1 MEHDVAIWHY
11 IAGIGMFCCLGA
23 LAHVSRALFNPVTDR
38 SSNNSTME
46 MALDDGLAGDKGP
59 LGTDYDASGHY
70 RLTSLRNL
78 RNAVALS
85 ALSGLCVMLLS
96 PDVAAVMAK
105 VVDTGLGSMDNIL
118 ALRIEPA
125 NWS

>member
-23 LAHVSRALFNPVTDR
+23 LAHVCRALFNPVNDR
-38 SSNNSTME
+38 SPDFSTLE
-46 MALDDGLAGDKGP
+46 MALDDDLPGEQGP
-59 LGTDYDASGHY
+59 LRTDYDASGHY
-70 RLTSLRNL
+70 RLTSMRNL

-85 ALSGLCVMLLS
+85 ALSGLCVMLAS

-118 ALRIEPA
+118 AFRIETA
-125 NWS
+125 SWS